1 MAADVIKII
10 KDNEYLYGQNANWRG
25 YFEDLA
31 DFCLPRRAW
40 INSIKSKGERLKF
53 NFLYSSEAIRDAKIC
68 ASGFHS
74 NITNPA
80 QKWFMMQTR
89 DIDLM
94 DSYNVREWLSKT
106 EQKMYSV
113 LNASNF
119 DTTMQEFYLGN
130 IVFGTGVVLVQKDY
144 LTKVRYTFIPI
155 EQLNLVED
163 CYERVSQVYRNFK
176 FTVGQA
182 ASMWGRNC
190 CKSVSDNID
199 TKPYLELEFLHCVKP
214 RAKRDAGKEDF
225 MNMEYESVWISKK
238 DKEKVDEKGFKEMP
252 YICGRF
258 WKDANE
264 AFGFSPA
271 MDVLAET
278 KTLNAQ
284 MKTALRRAMKETDP
298 PLQLPERG
306 YIMPLNL
313 NPAALNYRKS
323 GIDADA
329 LQAIGVGAGNFQIT
343 KEMMEISIKAI
354 QDGFYVPLFQ
364 VFGDITKQ
372 MPVIEAQQRI
382 ADNMGLLGPA
392 VGRHTSEFLQPALA
406 RTFNILYESGE
417 ILPVPEELQGQ
428 EMDFVFLGNLVK
440 AQKQSEIRP
449 ISNLLQTVGGIAQV
463 KPDVVDK
470 IDTDKTVD
478 VIAKILTV
486 DPQLIRDDEQVKKIR
501 EARAQAEAQA
511 QELAQASIAATTA
524 KDAGAARKSM
534 KEAEASA

>member
-1 MAADVIKII
+1 
-10 KDNEYLYGQNANWRG
+10 
-25 YFEDLA
+25 
-31 DFCLPRRAW
+31 
-40 INSIKSKGERLKF
+40 
-53 NFLYSSEAIRDAKIC
+53 
-68 ASGFHS
+68 
-74 NITNPA
+74 
-80 QKWFMMQTR
+80 
-89 DIDLM
+89 
-94 DSYNVREWLSKT
+94 
-106 EQKMYSV
+106 
-113 LNASNF
+113 
-119 DTTMQEFYLGN
+119 MQEFYLGN

-182 ASMWGRNC
+182 SAMWGRNC

-214 RAKRDAGKEDF
+214 RTQRDAGKEDF

-271 MDVLAET
+271 MDVLAEV

-343 KEMMEISIKAI
+343 KEMMEVSIKAI

-417 ILPVPEELQGQ
+417 IPPIPEELEGQ

-440 AQKQSEIRP
+440 AQKQSELRP
-449 ISNLLQTVGGIAQV
+449 IGNLLQIVNGMAQV
-463 KPDVVDK
+463 KPDVVDN
-470 IDTDKTVD
+470 INTDEVVR
-478 VIAKILTV
+478 VISKVLTV
-486 DPQLIRDDEQVKKIR
+486 DPKLVRDEEQVKQIR
-501 EARAQAEAQA
+501 EMRAQAEAQA
-511 QELAQASIAATTA
+511 QELAQASIAATAA
-524 KDAGAARKSM
+524 KDAGAAHKSM
-534 KEAEASA
+534 KEAEAAK